1 MKVQYLFSSAE
12 GDRPATEEEL
22 DGPLHTSLSVTHP
35 VLTLRNY
42 FDSIEQLLLKDDE
55 ATLKQA
61 VFRGFGRHVT
71 PGMISR
77 VEIRCEKVGTL
88 YHVASIT
95 LHSGGEPMRLAVAT
109 AVTDE
114 AVRCMKKEVLHLALL
129 TDTYLLT
136 SLPKVY
142 STGDVACHTPRGD
155 FTLSHVIQEW
165 FEDYHEWHLS
175 RGEGGEVQRLLI
187 WDQKRGYRSA
197 SPMEYHEIFR
207 QAAGILTL
215 CYDTR
220 TFRQVYPWHHAA
232 GDFIVKS
239 SGQGVDVKLTTVR
252 GYDPI
257 LVFREKE
264 EWDPWKALVIF
275 FLNLTVK
282 MRLDR
287 EDGVGDVMWADDP
300 CVSATV
306 QGFTDA
312 LRVMEKQGR
321 LHLGKAGGA
330 SQAGALGTSGRAEPA
345 EAPPLSRQGF
355 GGSPHSST
363 DGRRPRLP
371 AKAGDVI
378 ALLKA
383 FTVEELRRLAG
394 ILLPF
399 YRQNERGSYPV
410 VRSNMETHVSRL
422 HQVIQALP

>member
-22 DGPLHTSLSVTHP
+22 DGPLHTSLSETHP

-42 FDSIEQLLLKDDE
+42 FDSIKQLLLKDD
-55 ATLKQA
+55 AVTLIRA
-61 VFRGFGRHVT
+61 IFRGFGRHVT
-71 PGMISR
+71 PDTISR
-77 VEIRCEKVGTL
+77 MEIRCEKVGTL

-95 LHSGGEPMRLAVAT
+95 LHSEGDPMRLAVAT

-114 AVRCMKKEVLHLALL
+114 AVRCMKKEVLHLGLL
-129 TDTYLLT
+129 TDTYQLT

-142 STGDVACHTPRGD
+142 SKGDTACHTPQGD

-175 RGEGGEVQRLLI
+175 RDRGGEVQLLLI
-187 WDQKRGYRSA
+187 WDLKRGYRSA
-197 SPMEYHEIFR
+197 SAMEYHEIFR
-207 QAAGILTL
+207 QAAKILTL

-220 TFRQVYPWHHAA
+220 TFRQVHPWHHAA

-239 SGQGVDVKLTTVR
+239 SGQDVDVKLTTVR

-257 LVFREKE
+257 LVFPEKE
-264 EWDPWKALVIF
+264 EWDPWKAFIIF

-312 LRVMEKQGR
+312 LRGMEKEGR
-321 LHLGKAGGA
+321 LHLGKAG
-330 SQAGALGTSGRAEPA
+330 
-345 EAPPLSRQGF
+345 
-355 GGSPHSST
+355 
-363 DGRRPRLP
+363 
-371 AKAGDVI
+371 DVI
-378 ALLKA
+378 TLLKT
-383 FTVEELRRLAG
+383 FTVEELRRLTG

-410 VRSNMETHVSRL
+410 VRSNMESHVRRL
-422 HQVIQALP
+422 HQVIRALP